1 MLGACHVYGRSSFL
15 NWPLFLVTLPQ
26 NTMPTTQEEAGFV
39 RVEWVMPSNI
49 PPVSLLCVSDT
60 HDQQAYMPNALPK
73 ADILIHAGD
82 FTCSGCRAEVQAFQQ
97 WTQQLLDN
105 DTVKEVVF
113 VAGNHDVSLELK
125 AKIPAARRAQQELKR
140 CLVERPHTHYLED
153 ESSTVMG
160 VNFYG
165 SPWTTRCGRDWGFQ
179 SLDTDDPGRM
189 PPGEKCLG
197 EKFAAIPK
205 GIDVLVTHQP
215 PFGQGDNDTFKRI
228 GSVMLKQAIERSRPA
243 L

>member
-1 MLGACHVYGRSSFL
+1 M
-15 NWPLFLVTLPQ
+15 
-26 NTMPTTQEEAGFV
+26 QEEAGFL
-39 RVEWVMPSNI
+39 RVELVVPSSI

-82 FTCSGCRAEVQAFQQ
+82 FTCYGQRDEVQGFQQ

-105 DTVKEVVF
+105 GTVKEVVF
-113 VAGNHDVSLELK
+113 VAGNHDVSMELK
-125 AKIPAARRAQQELKR
+125 ARIPAALRAQQELKR
-140 CLVERPHTHYLED
+140 CLVERPHTHYMED

-160 VNFYG
+160 VTFYG
-165 SPWTTRCGRDWGFQ
+165 SPWTSRCGRDWGFQ
-179 SLDTDDPGRM
+179 SLDTDDPSRM
-189 PPGEKCLG
+189 SPGEKCLG
-197 EKFAAIPK
+197 ERFAAIPD

-215 PFGQGDNDTFKRI
+215 PFGQGDTDTHKRT
-228 GSVMLKQAIERSRPA
+228 GSVMLQQAVERSRPA